1 MNSLF
6 EKLQAAIRWPM
17 DAIFGD
23 NGFLGTGAGRSRS
36 LMLGLPAV
44 VFALTGVVL
53 LVFAQVSLD
62 KSLEPLYQGRLAA
75 SSMEKVRLAEELQ
88 LEIKLQLASQQV
100 VAETTL
106 DDLISPED
114 ERRVNLKRA
123 RDEERVYL
131 QKLNAIN
138 PEDDEYLFKLAKVTI
153 GDNEVDRGL
162 AMVRKIS
169 PASEPGYIPGHLF
182 LANYHLRKATT
193 EQPGKRLQ
201 QVNAAIRH
209 LKNILLREPK
219 NKPALVLLGTIYNK
233 QRNYAA
239 AYPHF
244 YTLFKGDKSGFRSV
258 VELNK
263 RLDREYENVHVLN
276 EAEDFFNR
284 KLIELPRD
292 NEQRIV
298 MLKNMTDC
306 YRMQK
311 DFEAAESLLKD
322 EIKAYANIA
331 DDASRLLWTKKL
343 LSSIYIS
350 WSSSFPGEDYA
361 AVKRRLGF
369 LKLAMKY
376 DLENADAQRSLT
388 RIAYMEFPDLAQESL
403 EIYSALDHPDAPAVV
418 INELGIQALSRSRYE
433 DALRYFTAAN
443 RKAEKNPEILNNLA
457 YTHLKSDT
465 PNPKLALTLIDD
477 AIRFTPPTALEKYRS
492 NFLDTRARAYMQ
504 LKQYSSA
511 IADLTRAW
519 SDRKDNLEIMEAIV
533 ECYYANDMA
542 SNAET
547 WQQKLEDEKKR
558 QEVERLDNPVTQPS
572 GGVDST
578 IELRRNN

>member
-6 EKLQAAIRWPM
+6 EKLLAAIRWPI
-17 DAIFGD
+17 DAIFGEK
-23 NGFLGTGAGRSRS
+23 GLLGTSAGRSRS
-36 LMLGLPAV
+36 LMLGLPAIL
-44 VFALTGVVL
+44 FALTGVLL

-62 KSLEPLYQGRLAA
+62 KSLESVYQGRLAA
-75 SSMEKVRLAEELQ
+75 SNEEKVRLAKELE

-100 VAETTL
+100 VTETTL
-106 DDLISPED
+106 DDLVSPED

-153 GDNEVDRGL
+153 EDNQADRGL

-169 PASEPGYIPGHLF
+169 PVSEPGYIPGHLF
-182 LANYHLRKATT
+182 LANYHLRKASTV
-193 EQPGKRLQ
+193 QPGRRLQ
-201 QVNAAIRH
+201 QVNVVIRH
-209 LKNILLREPK
+209 LKNILLREPN
-219 NKPALVLLGTIYNK
+219 NKQALILLGSIYHK
-233 QRNYAA
+233 QHNYTA

-244 YTLFKGDKSGFRSV
+244 YTLFKGDPSGFRTV

-276 EAEDFFNR
+276 EASDFFR
-284 KLIELPRD
+284 SKLRELRRD
-292 NEQRIV
+292 DDQRIV

-311 DFEAAESLLKD
+311 DFDAAESMLKN
-322 EIKAYANIA
+322 EIKTYARVA

-343 LSSIYIS
+343 LSSIYVS
-350 WSSSFPGEDYA
+350 WSISFLGEDYD
-361 AVKRRLGF
+361 AVKKRLGF

-433 DALRYFTAAN
+433 DALRYFTVAH

-457 YTHLKSDT
+457 YTHLKSET
-465 PNPKLALTLIDD
+465 PNPKLALKLIDD
-477 AIRFTPPTALEKYRS
+477 ALRFTPPAALEKYRS

-504 LKQYSSA
+504 LKQYNSA
-511 IADLTRAW
+511 IADFTRAW
-519 SDRKDNLEIMEAIV
+519 SDRKESLEIMEAII

-542 SNAET
+542 SNAAT
-547 WQQKLEDEKKR
+547 WELKLEDEKKR
-558 QEVERLDNPVTQPS
+558 QAKRLANPNAQPR
-572 GGVDST
+572 GGDST
-578 IELRRNN
+578 SKE